1 MATNLRIGSRGP
13 EVKKLQEALNAKLV
27 PSPKLVPDGSFGNL
41 TLQAVRRFQAAH
53 WLVVDGEAGQCTQN
67 AAYGTE
73 AYAPI
78 LHTVPFL
85 PQQTPSTCWAAST
98 AMMNRSNEATVI
110 AITPPDL
117 IASDGGLKN
126 FSNTNDPMTGPGRF
140 AAAHNLTI
148 QAPTSW
154 PPASL
159 KSMLQRGPMMLD
171 MLWESGKYAAGK
183 GSPGH
188 MIVVVGMRGDNDAS
202 GRGTTLRIHDP
213 WAPNVGERYSVGYFK
228 WIQEVPTRT
237 YHVYQRG

>member
-1 MATNLRIGSRGP
+1 MAINLRIGSRGP

-41 TLQAVRRFQAAH
+41 TLQAVRRFQAAN

-67 AAYGTE
+67 AAFGTE
-73 AYAPI
+73 GYTPI

-126 FSNTNDPMTGPGRF
+126 FSNTTDPMTGPGRF
-140 AAAHNLTI
+140 AAAQGQEGG
-148 QAPTSW
+148 QA
-154 PPASL
+154 
-159 KSMLQRGPMMLD
+159 
-171 MLWESGKYAAGK
+171 
-183 GSPGH
+183 
-188 MIVVVGMRGDNDAS
+188 
-202 GRGTTLRIHDP
+202 GRRSQARRCQGQGCRMVRAQSVAELRPDRHG
-213 WAPNVGERYSVGYFK
+213 V
-228 WIQEVPTRT
+228 
-237 YHVYQRG
+237 